1 MERMKR
7 NLNLHLEKK
16 QKIFLLPSPLSL
28 TSFITRAN
36 HPQTTLKQTTM
47 DTREQLQELLW
58 EYVVDTL
65 NYIQTVR
72 DFCDEQQ
79 IWTLKREKELKI
91 MRDIKDQ
98 ADQVSHKFEYLKRSK
113 FKAKALRECLKN
125 TVKSGSINQ
134 GLEKELGAVLENTLQ
149 GLEKLDVF
157 LDAVEKLAVT
167 SPFVFTGQSFLSE
180 DERPKSVRSVITA
193 ARISSPLL
201 IHFKRNAKTF
211 FLPSLRNLDT
221 LSFQLE
227 KYIRITK
234 LICERMEKK
243 SKSDLGSEDTHRC
256 KKAQPV
262 VKISLNFSE
271 DSMQKM
277 LDHLKLLCKIRMDQH
292 TKPTLIF
299 QEYALH
305 FIDLFS
311 QCHSRMEKC
320 LSGLEESAVQL
331 DRMKLGASIS
341 TVAGSSVGIVGGVL
355 SIVGL
360 ALAPVTAGAS
370 LGLTIAGVSLGVTS
384 GANSLVTG
392 VTEVVVNQRH
402 SRKTKDIFQQYMD
415 DVEKILNCL
424 DQASRRE
431 HVKGP
436 AGFSFITAGKLGLC
450 SGALGRGIKSLVDG
464 ASAVKTLKTEE
475 VIAKKSTRAGS
486 KSAGFSLTATK
497 QAISK
502 APSAASL
509 AKGVD
514 ALVDGASA
522 VKILKTEEVIATA
535 TKAGLQGT
543 QRAGNIPKLAADLPD
558 IGQLAKGTPLALS
571 KSARA
576 GFIGLNALFIGFD
589 VLFICK
595 ESISLAKG
603 SKSEASQL
611 IRSRA
616 ALWRSELEDWR
627 KIHDSLRIGITRV
640 RKSRE
645 VLNKPFLP

>member
-1 MERMKR
+1 
-7 NLNLHLEKK
+7 
-16 QKIFLLPSPLSL
+16 
-28 TSFITRAN
+28 
-36 HPQTTLKQTTM
+36 M
-47 DTREQLQELLW
+47 DTREQLQELLS

-65 NYIQTVR
+65 NYIETVR
-72 DFCDEQQ
+72 DFCDKHQ
-79 IWTLKREKELKI
+79 IWTLEREKELKM

-98 ADQVSHKFEYLKRSK
+98 VSHKFKYLKRSNN
-113 FKAKALRECLKN
+113 KAKALGECLKN
-125 TVKSGSINQ
+125 IVKPGSINKK
-134 GLEKELGAVLENTLQ
+134 LEKELGAVLENTLQ
-149 GLEKLDVF
+149 GLEELNVF
-157 LDAVEKLAVT
+157 MDAVENLAVT
-167 SPFVFTGQSFLSE
+167 SPFVFTGQSFLPE
-180 DERPKSVRSVITA
+180 DESPESVRSVITA
-193 ARISSPLL
+193 ARMSSPLL
-201 IHFKRNAKTF
+201 IHFKRDAKTF
-211 FLPSLRNLDT
+211 FLPSLSNLDT
-221 LSFQLE
+221 LYFQLE

-243 SKSDLGSEDTHRC
+243 SKSDLGSEYTQRR

-262 VKISLNFSE
+262 VKISLKISE

-305 FIDLFS
+305 FIGLFS

-320 LSGLEESAVQL
+320 LSDLEESAVKL
-331 DRMKLGASIS
+331 DKMKKGTSIS
-341 TVAGSSVGIVGGVL
+341 TVTGSSVGIIGGAL
-355 SIVGL
+355 SIAGL

-402 SRKTKDIFQQYMD
+402 SRKTKDIFQQYME

-424 DQASRRE
+424 EQASRRE

-450 SGALGRGIKSLVDG
+450 SGALGGGIESLVYG

-475 VIAKKSTRAGS
+475 LIATKSTRAGLKSAKAGS
-486 KSAGFSLTATK
+486 KSAGFSFTATK
-497 QAISK
+497 QAVREARSV
-502 APSAASL
+502 ASL

-522 VKILKTEEVIATA
+522 VKILKTEKVISTA

-543 QRAGNIPKLAADLPD
+543 QNSRSIPKLAADLPD

-595 ESISLAKG
+595 ESISLADG
-603 SKSEASQL
+603 SKSEKSQL

-616 ALWRSELEDWR
+616 ALLRSELEDWK
-627 KIHDSLRIGITRV
+627 KIHDSLCIGIKRV